1 MKSSFLP
8 KYEQKI
14 DKISGITTQ
23 GRNPD
28 NFLLVFREK
37 WWLHRF
43 ILKFTDLYYAAVG
56 ITQEG
61 TYYCNTY
68 ITLWGL
74 GKWKVQRKLKSF
86 LCWFPWCHLFPK
98 AFFWLKVIKTFLQT
112 FHKTTLFLID
122 KGHPYMTSFF
132 GILIPTFF
140 YVFWPLKSLPLIKR
154 FFCPT
159 YQA

>member
-1 MKSSFLP
+1 MNLWSHRFSQNMNKKWSGSEILTIFLF
-8 KYEQKI
+8 I
-14 DKISGITTQ
+14 
-23 GRNPD
+23 
-28 NFLLVFREK
+28 FWEK
-37 WWLHRF
+37 RWLHKF

-56 ITQEG
+56 IIQVEG

-98 AFFWLKVIKTFLQT
+98 AFFLAEGYQNFLQT

-132 GILIPTFF
+132 GILIPTFS